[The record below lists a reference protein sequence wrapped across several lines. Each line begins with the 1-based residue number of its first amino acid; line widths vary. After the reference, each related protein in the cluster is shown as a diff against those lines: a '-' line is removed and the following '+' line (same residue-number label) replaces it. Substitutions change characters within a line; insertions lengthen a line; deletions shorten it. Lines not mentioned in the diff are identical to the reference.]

1 MKKKLI
7 ESGDILRALGSAIRL
22 HREKLGI
29 SQEELAHHA
38 GLHRTYISDIE
49 RGTRNV
55 SLLNLVRLADALRV
69 PISHLFS
76 ADIFAKRKG

>member
-1 MKKKLI
+1 MKKKLN
-7 ESGDILRALGSAIRL
+7 ESGDILRAFGSAIRL
-22 HREKLGI
+22 QREKLGI

-55 SLLNLVRLADALRV
+55 SLLNLVRLADALSL
-69 PISHLFS
+69 PISRLFS

>member
-1 MKKKLI
+1 MKKKLN
-7 ESGDILRALGSAIRL
+7 ESGDILRAFGSAIRK

-29 SQEELAHHA
+29 SQEELAHPA

-55 SLLNLVRLADALRV
+55 SLLNLVRLVDALRV

-76 ADIFAKRKG
+76 ADIFSKRRR

>member
-1 MKKKLI
+1 MKKELND
-7 ESGDILRALGSAIRL
+7 SGEVLRAFGSAIRM

-29 SQEELAHHA
+29 SQEEFAHQA

-49 RGTRNV
+49 RGRRNV

-76 ADIFAKRKG
+76 ADIFAKRNG